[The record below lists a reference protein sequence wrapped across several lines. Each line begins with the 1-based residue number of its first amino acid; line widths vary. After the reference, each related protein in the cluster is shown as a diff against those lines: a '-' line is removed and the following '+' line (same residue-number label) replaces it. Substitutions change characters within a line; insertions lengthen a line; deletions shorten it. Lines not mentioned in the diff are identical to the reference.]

1 MYVSATAPYVFIH
14 LNINV
19 CMNIN
24 NYYNII
30 KSYLFFE
37 HVLSL
42 NSLQMNQIGTILT
55 AII

>member
-19 CMNIN
+19 CMNIH

-42 NSLQMNQIGTILT
+42 NSLQINQIGTILT